1 MNGHGMA
8 PATPSNVTRA
18 FAKLAPADEDPE
30 IQIPQPGHWR
40 PTHEQLLAALPRLK
54 DGKGHDAGGWSH
66 EAVISHLNSSACRLP
81 FVQWLADTSASS
93 CAQRKQLWSAT
104 RLVMLNKHAPAS
116 GEPGIRPI
124 LMSMTFRK
132 IASMAAM
139 DAIGPTLAQAVAST
153 QYGTG
158 TRNGALLMHAKL
170 SLTQWHQEDEPRAFA
185 QLDISNAFGSL
196 AREHLPALLAEI
208 APEGYPASGEWL
220 EHHLFSQ
227 LDVLIPGDEGGGPN
241 MQRRALRQGLPQ
253 GDPLSAV
260 VFGAC
265 LATICKNS

>member
-1 MNGHGMA
+1 M
-8 PATPSNVTRA
+8 
-18 FAKLAPADEDPE
+18 
-30 IQIPQPGHWR
+30 
-40 PTHEQLLAALPRLK
+40 
-54 DGKGHDAGGWSH
+54 
-66 EAVISHLNSSACRLP
+66 SHLNSSACRLS

-104 RLVMLNKHAPAS
+104 RLVMLNKNAPAVA
-116 GEPGIRPI
+116 EQGIRPI

-132 IASMAAM
+132 IVPVAAM
-139 DAIGPTLAQAVAST
+139 DAIGPTLSQAVSAT

-170 SLTQWHQEDEPRAFA
+170 TQWHQEDEHRAFA

-208 APEGYPASGEWL
+208 APESYPAWGAWL

-227 LDVLIPGDEGGGPN
+227 LDVLTPGDDGGGADT
-241 MQRRALRQGLPQ
+241 QRRALRQGLPQ

-265 LATICKNS
+265 LARILQKFLALHPSIEAACYVDDIIIGGRAAALAKALQDLPAFLKHWSLQDG